1 MQLTLKSARVNAGL
15 TQVKAA
21 EKIGISKE
29 TLGNYE
35 NGKTFPNAR
44 VIEKMEEVYG
54 VSYNDIIFLQKDYG

>member
-1 MQLTLKSARVNAGL
+1 MQLTLKGARANAGL
-15 TQVKAA
+15 TQAKAA

-44 VIEKMEEVYG
+44 VIEKMEEVYS